1 MAVRELP
8 ALAQATAEWPTA
20 VVPSRHHTRRNAAA
34 QWPTLWTIVPSGK
47 NARTTAPA
55 KEGVPYG
62 ISGAS
67 YWFPVTIP
75 LSVTYC
81 HARAGMPPLHLRI
94 THLSSPSLIA
104 AELESGGTH
113 GAAAMSRSDG
123 TVAHPLV
130 DAQKQRSRAES
141 GSATEPLVA
150 MHMRSEAASA
160 VEKAQQ
166 QPAAP
171 HCANAIRLIALMR
184 MCRSCSDADVQ
195 GCRMCKAARHRSCSD
210 RGCH

>member
-1 MAVRELP
+1 
-8 ALAQATAEWPTA
+8 
-20 VVPSRHHTRRNAAA
+20 
-34 QWPTLWTIVPSGK
+34 VPSGK

-67 YWFPVTIP
+67 YWLPVTIP

-94 THLSSPSLIA
+94 THHSSPSLIA
-104 AELESGGTH
+104 AEVESGGTH

-123 TVAHPLV
+123 TVAYPLV

-171 HCANAIRLIALMR
+171 HCANAIRQAKGERARLRGTAVALIADVIDQHR
-184 MCRSCSDADVQ
+184 CRTGPAPSKGRRWLLANEERRIGKSTALWPLL
-195 GCRMCKAARHRSCSD
+195 G
-210 RGCH
+210 